1 MVKFFFMVDGQNC
14 NRRASRGKT
23 FHQKR
28 KPAACAFFHKLIGY
42 MSSLLR
48 LRRLRPLKATRPTGY
63 FAAESEVGSVFAMTA
78 VTMNQVSNKTSK
90 PPLRGSSLTRLRQVA
105 AAGSLLDYW
114 TDFGRL
120 LT

>member
-1 MVKFFFMVDGQNC
+1 MVKFFFMAGGQNC

-28 KPAACAFFHKLIGY
+28 KAPACAFFHKRIAE
-42 MSSLLR
+42 MACLLR
-48 LRRLRPLKATRPTGY
+48 LRRLRPLKAARPGGY
-63 FAAESEVGSVFAMTA
+63 FAAEGQVGSVFAVTQ
-78 VTMNQVSNKTSK
+78 VTMNQVSKKTSK
-90 PPLRGSSLTRLRQVA
+90 PHLRGSRLLRLRQVA